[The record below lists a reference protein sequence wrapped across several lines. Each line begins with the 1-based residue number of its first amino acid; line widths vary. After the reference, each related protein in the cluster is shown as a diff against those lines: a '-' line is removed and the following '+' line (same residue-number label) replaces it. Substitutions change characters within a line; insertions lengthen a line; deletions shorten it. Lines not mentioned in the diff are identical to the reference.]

1 MNNLAYNLFSDFTY
15 FYIFLYLLLQLFLFN
30 AVNILGNRY
39 RVRKI
44 DLPSVI
50 LGKIDINFINISYV
64 ILVSIVFISASLSQT
79 FWFLWVIFV
88 YLLYVLIIFN
98 ILQIIYINIGIA
110 TWVADSAIAK
120 KRNWRSFFWLTIFIG
135 LLVPVIVA
143 LMKDDNQSK
152 SIKTKIFKT
161 NQELISYILKSI
173 IISVYLIVLLLGSR
187 FLANLQNNY
196 WESRTQRIEQSELQK
211 RNKEAEE
218 KQKSVPVVTV
228 PCEKIKEGGDTRFFA
243 GCP

>member
-1 MNNLAYNLFSDFTY
+1 MNNLAYDLFSDFTY
-15 FYIFLYLLLQLFLFN
+15 FYMFLYLLLQLFLFN

-44 DLPSVI
+44 DLPSVV
-50 LGKIDINFINISYV
+50 LGKIDIDLINIIYV
-64 ILVSIVFISASLSQT
+64 ILVSIVFVSASLSQT
-79 FWFLWVIFV
+79 FWFLWVIYV

-98 ILQIIYINIGIA
+98 ILQILYINIGIA
-110 TWVADSAIAK
+110 TWVADSALAK

-161 NQELISYILKSI
+161 NQELISYIFKSI
-173 IISVYLIVLLLGSR
+173 IISVFLIILLAGSR
-187 FLANLQNNY
+187 FTANLQNNY
-196 WESRTQRIEQSELQK
+196 WESRTQRIDQEELEK
-211 RNKEAEE
+211 RNKEAQE
-218 KQKSVPVVTV
+218 KQKLVPVVKY
-228 PCEKIKEGGDTRFFA
+228 PCEEIKAGGDTRYL